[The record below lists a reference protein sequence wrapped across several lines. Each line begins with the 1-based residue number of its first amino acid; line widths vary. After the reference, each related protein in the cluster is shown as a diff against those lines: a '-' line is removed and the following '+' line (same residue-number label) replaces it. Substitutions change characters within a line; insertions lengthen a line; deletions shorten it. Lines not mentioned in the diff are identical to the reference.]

1 MLQHTQR
8 SGSNSDGSHRRSDP
22 SIGVRFGFTSSAD
35 LFILCMGYFTM
46 GYFASRVVVREKL
59 QLSLDL

>member
-1 MLQHTQR
+1 MLQHIQR
-8 SGSNSDGSHRRSDP
+8 SDSNSDGSHRRSDP
-22 SIGVRFGFTSSAD
+22 SIGVRFGLYIKCCLIYS
-35 LFILCMGYFTM
+35 M